1 MTFEVFEFPFS
12 TSPTSSILA
21 SSLEV
26 EKARDSRPLE
36 TFIMC
41 ALPPNWEIHA
51 DLQHQPIVF
60 RSANIK
66 KPQYN
71 FTPYNNANPH
81 PEEWTPE
88 QELQD
93 SDDDGEMFSLTGFSP
108 ADSNHIPIQNHQL
121 RKSVPRPLVGEIK
134 RIYDLE
140 SHQLNTRLE
149 HFTCSAALQR
159 RFSSYRPVLVHDS
172 SGWHALAFSYFEILL
187 YSRSKAEVDGEIA
200 RILSLNNLLKT
211 TGQYE
216 IGLIEDMINET
227 VNLLKDLLIFKE
239 SSLKTASVLL
249 LRRFNDPGVSDAIIC
264 HLRLIASSWLVA
276 KPTAYEPYI
285 PEGLAI
291 ETYRNRWLN
300 APHQEIDALGMT
312 LLVDVLLRPLN
323 GVEFDVT
330 RIGEDETTTHCIYPT
345 ISAGLDGKDSS
356 TCNNSIHLL
365 YRSNH
370 YDILYRED
378 RTREEGKENNASNL
392 PPSAI
397 HPVTRAEFEGNVTCS
412 TESFEESYQ
421 VSNPSSFR
429 SVTTLAPKQLDTVSL
444 LGDLCLSENGMDSIL
459 GVDLLNCPIHAWTA
473 ATRETFEPQDVSLD
487 LIGLSNIVGFA
498 EVQARRNSISRGQQS
513 RPKETESTATCIN
526 IASAKVSGPAA
537 GDSTLSRGC
546 TTDAEGSQ
554 PKHDGK
560 LPPNTE
566 RPIIQRALPKI
577 ATSSPV
583 KESLDSYGWS
593 DDDCEIDWE
602 EEEEA
607 HDKEETRTFSQ
618 DGSILTWSHS
628 SGRSTVKSI
637 LEKVKDEL
645 LDCLMKE
652 FWDIGNQTLMSNIR
666 THGSSPESSSPSS
679 ENNGSPRKQFSSFT
693 SGKRSLE
700 DGNDEPSERDRE
712 RGSKKPKSVLTPPD
726 ISDEPPHF
734 ACPYR
739 KHDPRKYNVN
749 QWAACALTPQKGV
762 ARINLS
768 RTQQELDRHI
778 IAPEGC
784 TVKESDPERPV
795 EGITDRLKEQL
806 QCRKKLYAG
815 QTEAERWQ
823 QVYQLLFP
831 NEIVPSPYFE
841 PVRDIEDNTSQNPE
855 SLRLEEYLRREVPR
869 MFRILLETAVGNELQ
884 TIEEQLKNRLLG
896 LLQEAQNH
904 ALMNY
909 HTASRGTIGTL
920 SISPIAEPQ
929 YSGLELPVSNG
940 ASETS
945 YKPALSRSENL
956 TQSKTPQHHSSFDSG
971 CYSESWG
978 TGSSQRIAADVA
990 GNNTTDASLL
1000 GGVWIDMKEHIF
1012 KLFSPTTMPDSLVST
1027 LQRVHIGSSLDSATD
1042 DFIDS
1047 ILDEQR
1053 PRKRIKQ
1060 NQEELKRSLEAKYL
1074 TPAQSFSSEWLNKL
1088 QQRWDTPTDYTTL
1101 FKIAPTQ
1108 TRTIT
1113 RFTREGLEG
1122 RVTGYKEVT
1131 VPANSATAKNS
1142 TSFLRKPANKADFV
1156 RGAAGFFPFA
1166 PGGLEGV
1173 EAAAALEEQAL
1184 KAEAISGT
1192 IDGKSK
1198 LERVINF
1205 SGEGGLLSI
1214 PPGFKRGLDFEKA
1227 KKNQDDIK
1235 EAEEVENVLKEEPD
1249 EEVTQTPDAANGS
1262 GDSGDVSEED
1272 GEDDIDSLLPVE
1284 FPALE
1289 PHGVLATSS
1298 TKRGGREWAHMI
1310 DVKRDITN
1318 FRELVPD
1325 MAREW
1330 PFELDT
1336 FQKEAVYHLEN
1347 GDSVFVAAHTSA
1359 GKTVV
1364 AEYAIALAAKHMTKA
1379 IYTSPIKALSNQ
1391 KFRDFREIF
1400 DEVGILTG
1408 DVQISPEA
1416 SCLIMTT
1423 EILRSM
1429 LYRGADLIRDVE
1441 FVIFDE
1447 VHYVNDLERGV
1458 VWEEVIIM
1466 LPEHV
1471 TLILLS
1477 ATVPNTYEFASWVG
1491 RTKRKDI
1498 YVISTPK
1505 RPVPLEHYIWADKGI
1520 HKIVDSDKKFI
1531 EKGWKDA
1538 NDILSGRD
1546 KTKALP
1552 APDNNSRGGSNAR
1565 GGRGQNQRGGPQRG
1579 GPQRGGNQRGR
1590 GGPPRASHNPGHMG
1604 RGGRPGGRTS
1614 AAQDKTLWVHL
1625 VQYLKKE
1632 TLLPACIFVFSKKR
1646 CEENADAL
1654 SNQDFCTATEK
1665 SAIHMIIE
1673 KSIARLKH
1681 EDRVL
1686 PQIVRLRDL
1695 LGRGIAVHH
1704 GGLLPIVKEVVEM
1717 LFAQTLVKVLFATET
1732 FAMGLN
1738 LPTRTVVFSGYRKHD
1753 GHSFRNLLP
1762 GEYTQMAGRAGRR
1775 GLDTVGSVIIV
1786 APGGGEAPPVT
1797 ELRTMILGDPS
1808 KLRSQFR
1815 LTYNMIL
1822 NLLRVEALKIEEMIK
1837 RSFSEH
1843 ATQQLLPEHE
1853 KAVKVSEADLAKVK
1867 RDECDVCDV
1876 DMDLCHE
1883 ASQDFRQ
1890 LTLSLHLGLLATPV
1904 GRRMFAPRRLIVYNK
1919 EGVRTPGI
1927 LVREGASTGGSP
1939 TVHVLEIK
1947 TQRDQRDSTDLLPYL
1962 PKFRTMFTKLP
1973 QHKKNVYTKTAQ
1985 VPVADI
1991 ECLTGT
1997 IVKNVIPEIFNGGD
2011 GYQKA
2016 KEILKGLLSSWELD
2030 EWNEMD
2036 CDRIKDMQLREILAK
2051 RTEQA
2056 VIAQKA
2062 KSLGC
2067 PQFLK
2072 HFAMCHDQWLI
2083 KENITQLRQLMSD
2096 QNLQL
2101 LPDYEQRIQV
2111 LKDLDFIDDSSRVQ
2125 LKGKVA
2131 CEIHSADEL
2140 VLTEL
2145 ILDNVLASYEPAE
2158 IVALLSAFVFQEK
2171 TDTVP
2176 NLSASLENGMKTI
2189 ITISEKVN
2197 EKQTYHQV
2205 ILSSDDSNDFVSRP
2219 RFGLMEVVY
2228 EWARGM
2234 SFKNITDLTDVL
2246 EGTIVR
2252 VITRLDETCREVKNA
2267 ARIIGDPE
2275 LFAKMQTCQ
2284 EMIKRD
2290 ITAVASLYM

>member
-1 MTFEVFEFPFS
+1 M
-12 TSPTSSILA
+12 A
-21 SSLEV
+21 
-26 EKARDSRPLE
+26 DPL
-36 TFIMC
+36 
-41 ALPPNWEIHA
+41 
-51 DLQHQPIVF
+51 
-60 RSANIK
+60 
-66 KPQYN
+66 
-71 FTPYNNANPH
+71 
-81 PEEWTPE
+81 
-88 QELQD
+88 
-93 SDDDGEMFSLTGFSP
+93 
-108 ADSNHIPIQNHQL
+108 
-121 RKSVPRPLVGEIK
+121 
-134 RIYDLE
+134 
-140 SHQLNTRLE
+140 
-149 HFTCSAALQR
+149 
-159 RFSSYRPVLVHDS
+159 
-172 SGWHALAFSYFEILL
+172 
-187 YSRSKAEVDGEIA
+187 
-200 RILSLNNLLKT
+200 
-211 TGQYE
+211 
-216 IGLIEDMINET
+216 
-227 VNLLKDLLIFKE
+227 
-239 SSLKTASVLL
+239 
-249 LRRFNDPGVSDAIIC
+249 
-264 HLRLIASSWLVA
+264 
-276 KPTAYEPYI
+276 
-285 PEGLAI
+285 
-291 ETYRNRWLN
+291 
-300 APHQEIDALGMT
+300 IDA
-312 LLVDVLLRPLN
+312 
-323 GVEFDVT
+323 
-330 RIGEDETTTHCIYPT
+330 
-345 ISAGLDGKDSS
+345 
-356 TCNNSIHLL
+356 
-365 YRSNH
+365 
-370 YDILYRED
+370 
-378 RTREEGKENNASNL
+378 
-392 PPSAI
+392 
-397 HPVTRAEFEGNVTCS
+397 
-412 TESFEESYQ
+412 
-421 VSNPSSFR
+421 
-429 SVTTLAPKQLDTVSL
+429 
-444 LGDLCLSENGMDSIL
+444 
-459 GVDLLNCPIHAWTA
+459 
-473 ATRETFEPQDVSLD
+473 
-487 LIGLSNIVGFA
+487 
-498 EVQARRNSISRGQQS
+498 
-513 RPKETESTATCIN
+513 
-526 IASAKVSGPAA
+526 
-537 GDSTLSRGC
+537 
-546 TTDAEGSQ
+546 
-554 PKHDGK
+554 
-560 LPPNTE
+560 
-566 RPIIQRALPKI
+566 
-577 ATSSPV
+577 
-583 KESLDSYGWS
+583 
-593 DDDCEIDWE
+593 
-602 EEEEA
+602 
-607 HDKEETRTFSQ
+607 
-618 DGSILTWSHS
+618 
-628 SGRSTVKSI
+628 
-637 LEKVKDEL
+637 
-645 LDCLMKE
+645 
-652 FWDIGNQTLMSNIR
+652 
-666 THGSSPESSSPSS
+666 
-679 ENNGSPRKQFSSFT
+679 
-693 SGKRSLE
+693 
-700 DGNDEPSERDRE
+700 
-712 RGSKKPKSVLTPPD
+712 
-726 ISDEPPHF
+726 
-734 ACPYR
+734 
-739 KHDPRKYNVN
+739 
-749 QWAACALTPQKGV
+749 
-762 ARINLS
+762 
-768 RTQQELDRHI
+768 
-778 IAPEGC
+778 
-784 TVKESDPERPV
+784 
-795 EGITDRLKEQL
+795 
-806 QCRKKLYAG
+806 
-815 QTEAERWQ
+815 
-823 QVYQLLFP
+823 
-831 NEIVPSPYFE
+831 
-841 PVRDIEDNTSQNPE
+841 
-855 SLRLEEYLRREVPR
+855 
-869 MFRILLETAVGNELQ
+869 
-884 TIEEQLKNRLLG
+884 
-896 LLQEAQNH
+896 
-904 ALMNY
+904 
-909 HTASRGTIGTL
+909 
-920 SISPIAEPQ
+920 
-929 YSGLELPVSNG
+929 
-940 ASETS
+940 
-945 YKPALSRSENL
+945 
-956 TQSKTPQHHSSFDSG
+956 
-971 CYSESWG
+971 
-978 TGSSQRIAADVA
+978 
-990 GNNTTDASLL
+990 
-1000 GGVWIDMKEHIF
+1000 
-1012 KLFSPTTMPDSLVST
+1012 
-1027 LQRVHIGSSLDSATD
+1027 LQRVHIGNSSLNSESD

-1053 PRKRIKQ
+1053 PRKRVKQ
-1060 NQEELKRSLEAKYL
+1060 DQEELKRTLEEKYL
-1074 TPAQSFSSEWLNKL
+1074 TPAQSFSPEWLNKL
-1088 QQRWDTPTDYTTL
+1088 QQRWDAPVDYTSL

-1142 TSFLRKPANKADFV
+1142 TSFLRKPANRADFV

-1184 KAEAISGT
+1184 
-1192 IDGKSK
+1192 
-1198 LERVINF
+1198 RQ
-1205 SGEGGLLSI
+1205 EGGLLSV
-1214 PPGFKRGLDFEKA
+1214 PPGFERGLDFDKA
-1227 KKNQDDIK
+1227 RKTEDDTK
-1235 EAEEVENVLKEEPD
+1235 EAEELENVLEEEPD
-1249 EEVTQTPDAANGS
+1249 QELGQNGASDTTAKESGES
-1262 GDSGDVSEED
+1262 GDASEDDE
-1272 GEDDIDSLLPVE
+1272 EDDIDSLLPVE

-1289 PHGVLATSS
+1289 PHGVLAASS
-1298 TKRGGREWAHMI
+1298 AKRGGREWAHMV
-1310 DVKRDITN
+1310 DVKREITN

-1505 RPVPLEHYIWADKGI
+1505 RPIPLEHYLWADKGI
-1520 HKIVDSDKKFI
+1520 HKIVDSEKKFI

-1538 NDILSGRD
+1538 NDVLSGRN
-1546 KTKALP
+1546 KTKELP
-1552 APDNNSRGGSNAR
+1552 VPDHNSRGGGNAR
-1565 GGRGQNQRGGPQRG
+1565 GGRGSNQRGGPQRG
-1579 GPQRGGNQRGR
+1579 GNNQRGGNQRGR

-1632 TLLPACIFVFSKKR
+1632 NLLPACIFVFSKKR

-1673 KSIARLKH
+1673 KSIARLKQ

-1695 LGRGIAVHH
+1695 LSRGIAVHH

-1797 ELRTMILGDPS
+1797 ELRQMILGDPS

-1837 RSFSEH
+1837 RSFK
-1843 ATQQLLPEHE
+1843 HE
-1853 KAVKVSEADLAKVK
+1853 KAVK
-1867 RDECDVCDV
+1867 RDQCDICDV
-1876 DMDLCHE
+1876 DMDVCHQ
-1883 ASQDFRQ
+1883 AAQDYRQ
-1890 LTLSLHLGLLATPV
+1890 LTLDLHLGLLATPV
-1904 GRRMFAPRRLIVYNK
+1904 GRRIR
-1919 EGVRTPGI
+1919 EGIRTPGI
-1927 LVREGASTGGSP
+1927 LVKEGATTSGTP

-1962 PKFRTMFTKLP
+1962 PKFRKDFTKLP
-1973 QHKKNVYTKTAQ
+1973 QFKKNVATKTLQ
-1985 VPVADI
+1985 IPVADI

-1997 IVKNVIPEIFNGGD
+1997 IVKGVIPEIYQGGE
-2011 GYQKA
+2011 GYGKA
-2016 KEILKGLLSSWELD
+2016 KDILKKLISDWQAPT
-2030 EWNEMD
+2030 WNEMD
-2036 CDRIKDMQLREILAK
+2036 CEKIKDMALRELLAK
-2051 RTEQA
+2051 RMEHSA
-2056 VIAQKA
+2056 ACQKA
-2062 KSLGC
+2062 ACLKC

-2111 LKDLDFIDDSSRVQ
+2111 LKDLEFIDDSSRVQ

-2145 ILDNVLASYEPAE
+2145 ILDNVLAAYSPPE
-2158 IVALLSAFVFQEK
+2158 IVALLSSFVFQEK

-2176 NLSASLENGMKTI
+2176 NLSTALETGMKTI
-2189 ITISEKVN
+2189 ISISEKVN
-2197 EKQTYHQV
+2197 ERQTYHQV

-2275 LFAKMQTCQ
+2275 LFLKMEQCQ